1 MMTTMRSR
9 LKSWPRLLNRF
20 VRQLRTPLQLARH
33 SLHQQFKHLS
43 VFPAKSTRD
52 PYLITVVQGRSKK
65 PRFPGEGASQR
76 FGEDSY
82 FVSSTPLA
90 EVMGVADG
98 VGGWRDMG
106 VDAGRFAKELMS
118 CCSGKAQQSGFDGR
132 SPRDLLIAGYQELTR
147 REHPVVGSSTACLVT
162 MHRRDCTLYTANL
175 GDSGFLVVR
184 NGQVLH
190 RSQEQTHDFNTP
202 YQLTVPPA
210 NQRDSFYS
218 DQPEMA
224 VSTRHSLLPGDLVL
238 LATDGLF
245 DNMPESMLLKILNGL
260 KVRGEQDL
268 LQGANQLVEKA
279 RELSLNAT
287 FLSPFALKAR
297 EHNVRYSGGGKPD
310 DITLI
315 LASVEVP
322 SA

>member
-1 MMTTMRSR
+1 MITH
-9 LKSWPRLLNRF
+9 LKNWPRLLNRF
-20 VRQLRTPLQLARH
+20 VLQLKNARH
-33 SLHQQFKHLS
+33 SIHQFTHLAGRLQR
-43 VFPAKSTRD
+43 PPKSGKSSRD
-52 PYLITVVQGRSKK
+52 PYLVTAVQGRSKK
-65 PRFPGEGASQR
+65 PRYPGERANQR
-76 FGEDSY
+76 FGEDSW

-98 VGGWRDMG
+98 VGGWRDVG
-106 VDAGRFAKELMS
+106 VDAGRFAKELMT
-118 CCSGKAQQSGFDGR
+118 CCSGQTQRSGFDGR
-132 SPRDLLIAGYQELTR
+132 SARNLLIAGFQELTH
-147 REHPVVGSSTACLVT
+147 REQPVVGSSTACLAT
-162 MHRRDCTLYTANL
+162 MHRRDCILYTANL

-184 NGQVLH
+184 NGRVLH
-190 RSQEQTHDFNTP
+190 RSVEQTHDFNTP

-210 NQRDSFYS
+210 DRQDCYYC
-218 DQPEMA
+218 DKPEMA

-260 KVRGEQDL
+260 KERGERDL
-268 LQGANQLVEKA
+268 LQGASQVVEKA

-287 FLSPFALKAR
+287 FQSPFAIKAR
-297 EHNVRYSGGGKPD
+297 QHNVPYSGGGKPD

-322 SA
+322 RA

>member
-1 MMTTMRSR
+1 MMSTMCSR

-20 VRQLRTPLQLARH
+20 VRQLRTPLQIARH
-33 SLHQQFKHLS
+33 SIQQFARS
-43 VFPAKSTRD
+43 SGKSSRD

-65 PRFPGEGASQR
+65 PRYPGDQRANQR
-76 FGEDSY
+76 FGEDSW

-98 VGGWRDMG
+98 VGGWRDLG

-118 CCSGKAQQSGFDGR
+118 CCSGQTQSSGFDGR
-132 SPRDLLIAGYQELTR
+132 NPRDLLIAGYQELTH
-147 REHPVVGSSTACLVT
+147 RENPVVGSSTACVVT

-184 NGQVLH
+184 NGRVLH

-202 YQLTVPPA
+202 YQLTVAPED
-210 NQRDSFYS
+210 RKESFYMDS
-218 DQPEMA
+218 PEMA
-224 VSTRHSLLPGDLVL
+224 VSTRYSLLPGDLVL

-245 DNMPESMLLKILNGL
+245 DNLPESMLLKILNGL
-260 KVRGEQDL
+260 KERGERDL
-268 LQGANQLVEKA
+268 LEGASQVVEKA
-279 RELSLNAT
+279 RELSLNAS
-287 FLSPFALKAR
+287 FQSPFALKAR
-297 EHNVRYSGGGKPD
+297 EHNVPYSGGGKPD

-322 SA
+322 NA